1 MKNMALGTR
10 LMVGFGA
17 ILLILTILG
26 GIAGV
31 SMKNAEEISTT
42 ISNEYVPSMDHM
54 SKITR
59 GYLVTLFNAMGYV
72 QSRSDTYLTKT
83 REEFKKIYPIFDSYN
98 KVLENAVHLDMAEKV
113 VELEKDIKKYEGLFE
128 DTVKINEEIKVY
140 QQTLVKEA
148 SNYMGACDI
157 FLDHQDN
164 KMRAEIS
171 ANKGEAALKQ
181 RLDQITIVNDIIDIG
196 NSIRISCWQG
206 MESRDTK
213 FLDQAI
219 SYFDDVNKKIADL
232 RKITK
237 DSEDIKLIDDTVHA
251 GNEYKKAIEK
261 VLKAWKD
268 LAVLSSERTKVYEPL
283 MQELND
289 SAEEEAKETVDVAHE
304 AETTLS
310 RSFTTILVGV
320 IIALIS
326 GILIAVFLTKAITG
340 PINKIIA
347 DLSNGSDQ
355 VASASGQ
362 VSSSSQE
369 MAQLANEQASSLEE
383 SSASLEELAA
393 MTKQN
398 SENAR
403 QANVLATEAKENSNQ
418 GMETMQKMREAINGI
433 KESSDETAK
442 IIKTIDEIAF
452 QTNLLALNAAVE
464 AARAGEAGKGFAVV
478 AEEVRNLAQRSA
490 EAAKNTATLIE
501 ESKTNSENGVK
512 VVEEVAQALEGINGI
527 SLKVG
532 ELINEVSSASEEQT
546 RGIDQINVA
555 VSELGKVTQA
565 NSANSEEAA
574 AASEELSAQAQQMKN
589 IVNVLNSIIKGG
601 NNTGLIMSQA
611 QTVKTVNNKT
621 NKREL
626 GNKIKKSNIKANDPE
641 KVIPLGD
648 DDDMD
653 F

>member
-1 MKNMALGTR
+1 MK
-10 LMVGFGA
+10 
-17 ILLILTILG
+17 
-26 GIAGV
+26 
-31 SMKNAEEISTT
+31 SAESISSV

-54 SKITR
+54 SKITIN
-59 GYLVTLFNAMGYV
+59 YLTTLFNAMGYI
-72 QSRSDTYLTKT
+72 QSRSDTYLANT
-83 REEFKKIYPIFDSYN
+83 REEFKKIYPVFESYH
-98 KVLENAVHLDMAEKV
+98 KVLDNAEHLDMEEKA
-113 VELEKDIKKYEGLFE
+113 VELEENIKHYEELFE
-128 DTVKINEEIKVY
+128 DTVKINEEIETY
-140 QQTLVKEA
+140 QQSMNEEA
-148 SNYMGACDI
+148 ANYMNACNV
-157 FLDHQDN
+157 FLNGHNRKIRVDFRENNSYEALN
-164 KMRAEIS
+164 K
-171 ANKGEAALKQ
+171 
-181 RLDQITIVNDIIDIG
+181 RLEKITIVNDIIDLG
-196 NSIRISCWQG
+196 NSIRIYCWQG

-219 SYFDDVNKKIADL
+219 SYFDEVDKKIVEL
-232 RKITK
+232 RKLTT
-237 DSEDIKLIDDTVHA
+237 SAEDIKLIDDTVHA
-251 GNEYKKAIEK
+251 GNNYKKAIQE
-261 VLKAWKD
+261 VLKGWND
-268 LAVLSSERTKVYEPL
+268 LAELGTERTKIYTEL
-283 MQELND
+283 MTELKKYAN
-289 SAEEEAKETVDVAHE
+289 EEAKETVEEAHN
-304 AETTLS
+304 AESTLS

-403 QANVLATEAKENSNQ
+403 QANVLATEAKDNSNQ
-418 GMETMQKMREAINGI
+418 GMETMKKMREAINGI
-433 KESSDETAK
+433 KDSSDETAK